1 MGDYQKPKLT
11 IPKELG
17 LQPRPG
23 PAPIGPGPCIPA
35 GAPPPKSKGSI
46 SYPKQVGKGK

>member
-1 MGDYQKPKLT
+1 MADKYCAT
-11 IPKELG
+11 EG
-17 LQPRPG
+17 LKSKDF
-23 PAPIGPGPCIPA
+23 PALKTTKSDIGPGPKLPA